1 MTPPLLRPAILLQLT
16 QSELANHE
24 CVLELK
30 DMKPTSFIVTTVNRE
45 EERTGHEDQLDMESL
60 EEDVK
65 FRLWHVLTTNSLPV
79 QPEHMAANEEIR
91 SPHFHV
97 ICLPETGERVTIL
110 IGSDRSDIIDK
121 QLDKREGEC
130 DQSRAV
136 KTPLG
141 WPVY

>member
-1 MTPPLLRPAILLQLT
+1 
-16 QSELANHE
+16 
-24 CVLELK
+24 
-30 DMKPTSFIVTTVNRE
+30 
-45 EERTGHEDQLDMESL
+45 
-60 EEDVK
+60 
-65 FRLWHVLTTNSLPV
+65 
-79 QPEHMAANEEIR
+79 MAANEEIR

-141 WPVY
+141 WTVY